1 MSSYTHTLHLDHFGH
16 VRAEERVN
24 PLRLSVTVHVQLD
37 VCWKA
42 AGRTGERENKEMDT
56 KGKTRSKCGGVG
68 VRGVVM
74 YPVQGVQPGAVSEEV
89 LQQSQCPLR

>member
-1 MSSYTHTLHLDHFGH
+1 MCPATHTHTLHLDHFGH

-24 PLRLSVTVHVQLD
+24 PLRLPVTVHVQLD

-56 KGKTRSKCGGVG
+56 KGKTRSKCVCVWGGGGHV
-68 VRGVVM
+68 
-74 YPVQGVQPGAVSEEV
+74 PGAGRAAGRRV
-89 LQQSQCPLR
+89 